1 MKVRFLLDENQPP
14 RLKTAL
20 LRLDP
25 AIDVLRVGEL
35 GAPPL
40 GTLDPDL
47 LRHLEVM
54 QRTLVTSNRASLPA
68 HIEAHWAAG
77 GHLWGIF
84 WVRPGVWSVGRLAQ
98 ELYLIWEASEAEEW
112 VDRVDWIPL

>member
-1 MKVRFLLDENQPP
+1 MKIRFLLDENQPP

-25 AIDVLRVGEL
+25 AIDVLRVGDPE
-35 GAPPL
+35 APSL
-40 GTLDPDL
+40 GTPDPEL
-47 LRHLEVM
+47 LRYLEAA
-54 QRTLVTSNRASLPA
+54 QRALVTSNRTTLPA

-84 WVRPGVWSVGRLAQ
+84 WVRPRTSIGQLAMD
-98 ELYLIWEASEAEEW
+98 LYLIWEASEAEEW
-112 VDRVDWIPL
+112 VDRLDWVPL